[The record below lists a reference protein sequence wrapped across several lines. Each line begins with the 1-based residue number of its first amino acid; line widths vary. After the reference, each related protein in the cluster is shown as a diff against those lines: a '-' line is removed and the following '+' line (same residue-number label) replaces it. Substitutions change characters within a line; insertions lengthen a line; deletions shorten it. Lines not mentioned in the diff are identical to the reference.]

1 VTWWVIDVL
10 LKLTRRLGGASLI
23 GDLMICTS
31 GNTRSPRAQSIE
43 VSEWCGSICRAAT
56 AGITG
61 DEPVVSDMALGHAG
75 RSLSQILVSRND
87 IVTTSPCLTNALVF
101 CLSEVYVLILGQ
113 FCKTPPPHKAYMN
126 YNMRTKSTNNQL
138 L

>member
-61 DEPVVSDMALGHAG
+61 NEPVVSDMALGHAG

-87 IVTTSPCLTNALVF
+87 IVTTSPSLTNALVV
-101 CLSEVYVLILGQ
+101 CLSEVYVLILDQ
-113 FCKTPPPHKAYMN
+113 FCKTPPPDEAYIRFGTMVRN
-126 YNMRTKSTNNQL
+126 TNNQL